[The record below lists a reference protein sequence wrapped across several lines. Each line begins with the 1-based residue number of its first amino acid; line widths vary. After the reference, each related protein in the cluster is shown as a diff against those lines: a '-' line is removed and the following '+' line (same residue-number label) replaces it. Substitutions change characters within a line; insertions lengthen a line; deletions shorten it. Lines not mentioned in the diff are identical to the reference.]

1 MLGTSAAGE
10 PSSIA
15 EALNDE
21 RWVSTMNNEHTTLL
35 KNRTWHLVPPP
46 KGKNIIGCK

>member
-10 PSSIA
+10 PSSVA
-15 EALNDE
+15 ETLNDE
-21 RWVSTMNNEHTTLL
+21 RWVSAMNNEHTTLL
-35 KNRTWHLVPPP
+35 KNRTWHLVPPL